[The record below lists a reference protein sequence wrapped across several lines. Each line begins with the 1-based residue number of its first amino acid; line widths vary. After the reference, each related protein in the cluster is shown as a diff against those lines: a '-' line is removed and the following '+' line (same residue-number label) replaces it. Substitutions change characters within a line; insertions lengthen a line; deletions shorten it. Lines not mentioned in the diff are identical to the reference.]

1 MISGIVFSKD
11 RACQLDLFLRSVKKN
26 AEEFLDITV
35 LYDSSN
41 SDFEKGYQ
49 KLKDEHDVRLIKQS
63 RFYHDIKNILEDSK
77 EYVCFF
83 TDDDLIYQKISLTK
97 ENLEHIFKGPV
108 SCFSL
113 RMGTNTVLRE
123 SHGQIFQDNLPP
135 KEEVFYVF
143 DDIIA
148 WNRTTVPTGG
158 YWSYPL
164 SVDGHI
170 FRKSDIVSFVDEI
183 ICWADNGCCKKIKEN
198 PNSFEATLQRFYFEL
213 PPLMACFNESVLVNS
228 PNNRVQD
235 DFENYSGNE
244 FAFSQEDLTSKYL
257 KGYIIDLDKIDFSN
271 IKCPHQELKLS
282 MVKHET

>member
-11 RACQLDLFLRSVKKN
+11 RACQLDLFLRSVEKN
-26 AEEFLDITV
+26 AGELLEITV

-83 TDDDLIYQKISLTK
+83 TDDDIVYRTVPESISL
-97 ENLEHIFKGPV
+97 LDQIFEMSV

-113 RMGTNTVLRE
+113 RLGYNTTIRE
-123 SHGQIFQDNLPP
+123 SEGKRFQDALPTQTIELSQNL
-135 KEEVFYVF
+135 
-143 DDIIA
+143 IG
-148 WNRTTVPTGG
+148 WNRTSLPTGG

-183 ICWADNGCCKKIKEN
+183 ICWADNGCCKNIKEN

-213 PPLMACFNESVLVNS
+213 PPLMTCFNESVLVNS

-244 FAFSQEDLTSKYL
+244 FAFSQEDLNNKYL
-257 KGYIIDLDKIDFSN
+257 EGHIIDFDKIDFSN
-271 IKCPHQELKLS
+271 IKCPHQELELS
-282 MVKHET
+282 IVKRK

>member
-11 RACQLDLFLRSVKKN
+11 RACQLDLFLRSVEKN
-26 AEEFLDITV
+26 AGELLEITV

-83 TDDDLIYQKISLTK
+83 TDDDIVYRTVPESISL
-97 ENLEHIFKGPV
+97 LDQIFEMSV

-113 RMGTNTVLRE
+113 RLGYNTTIRE
-123 SHGQIFQDNLPP
+123 SEGKRFQDALPTQTIELSQNL
-135 KEEVFYVF
+135 
-143 DDIIA
+143 IG
-148 WNRTTVPTGG
+148 WNRTSLPTGG

-183 ICWADNGCCKKIKEN
+183 ICWADNGCCKNIKEN
-198 PNSFEATLQRFYFEL
+198 PTF
-213 PPLMACFNESVLVNS
+213 
-228 PNNRVQD
+228 
-235 DFENYSGNE
+235 
-244 FAFSQEDLTSKYL
+244 K
-257 KGYIIDLDKIDFSN
+257 
-271 IKCPHQELKLS
+271 
-282 MVKHET
+282 